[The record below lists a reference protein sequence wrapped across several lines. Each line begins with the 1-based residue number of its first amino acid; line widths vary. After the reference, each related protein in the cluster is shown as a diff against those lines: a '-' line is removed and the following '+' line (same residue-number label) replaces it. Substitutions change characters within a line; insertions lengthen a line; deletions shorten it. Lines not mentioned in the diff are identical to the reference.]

1 MRNKK
6 SGPRREQ
13 AEPGGLERL
22 AFLSVCALFVIL
34 TGVNGY
40 TRSELAR
47 IDGNLRDTRAMVE
60 RQEAWRAE
68 AEERWAA
75 SAEAPEAP
83 AAPEEAPEAP
93 EPESRYGPITGEERE
108 ILARVVYLEARG
120 ECAEGRQAVAEVVLN
135 RVQSDAFPD
144 TVAEVVFQ
152 PGQFSTADDLADA
165 EPGENEYAA
174 VDGALDGPAALPE
187 GVVYFSRSPQ
197 NDRIFGQIGNHWF
210 CYQ

>member
-47 IDGNLRDTRAMVE
+47 IDGNLRDTRAMAE
-60 RQEAWRAE
+60 AQEAWRAE

-75 SAEAPEAP
+75 PAEAP

-108 ILARVVYLEARG
+108 ILARIVYLEARG

-174 VDGALDGPAALPE
+174 VDQAAEGPAALPE
-187 GVVYFSRSPQ
+187 GVVYFSRNPQ

-210 CYQ
+210 CYP

>member
-1 MRNKK
+1 MNH
-6 SGPRREQ
+6 
-13 AEPGGLERL
+13 LERL
-22 AFLSVCALFVIL
+22 AFLSVCFFFVIL
-34 TGVNGY
+34 IAFNGWC
-40 TRSELAR
+40 RSELAR
-47 IDGNLRDTRAMVE
+47 IDQDLAETRAMAE
-60 RQEAWRAE
+60 AQEAWRAE

-83 AAPEEAPEAP
+83 AAPEKAP
-93 EPESRYGPITGEERE
+93 EPEGRYGPVTEEERE
-108 ILARVVYLEARG
+108 LLARIVYLEARG

-174 VDGALDGPAALPE
+174 VDQAAEGPAALPE

-210 CYQ
+210 CYP

>member
-22 AFLSVCALFVIL
+22 AFLSICALFVIL

-60 RQEAWRAE
+60 AQEAWRAE

-174 VDGALDGPAALPE
+174 VDRAVEGQAVLPGE
-187 GVVYFSRSPQ
+187 VTYFSRKPQ
-197 NDRIFGQIGNHWF
+197 NGRVFGQIGNHWF

>member
-1 MRNKK
+1 MNH
-6 SGPRREQ
+6 
-13 AEPGGLERL
+13 LERL
-22 AFLSVCALFVIL
+22 AFLSICALFVIL
-34 TGVNGY
+34 IGVNGH

-47 IDGNLRDTRAMVE
+47 IDQDLAETRAMVE
-60 RQEAWRAE
+60 AQEAWRAE

-165 EPGENEYAA
+165 EPGEKEYAA
-174 VDGALDGPAALPE
+174 VEGALDGPAALPE

>member
-22 AFLSVCALFVIL
+22 AFLSICALFVIL

-60 RQEAWRAE
+60 AQEAWRAE

-75 SAEAPEAP
+75 PAEAPEAP

-108 ILARVVYLEARG
+108 ILARIVYLEARG

-174 VDGALDGPAALPE
+174 VDQAAEGPAALPE

-210 CYQ
+210 CYP

>member
-1 MRNKK
+1 MTRA
-6 SGPRREQ
+6 EQ
-13 AEPGGLERL
+13 L
-22 AFLSVCALFVIL
+22 AFWCICLLFVVLI
-34 TGVNGY
+34 GVNGH

-47 IDGNLRDTRAMVE
+47 IDGNLRDTRAMAE
-60 RQEAWRAE
+60 AQEAWRAE

-75 SAEAPEAP
+75 SAEALEVL
-83 AAPEEAPEAP
+83 EAPEAP

-108 ILARVVYLEARG
+108 ILARIVYLEARG

-174 VDGALDGPAALPE
+174 VDQAAEGPAALPE

-210 CYQ
+210 CYP

>member
-1 MRNKK
+1 MNH
-6 SGPRREQ
+6 
-13 AEPGGLERL
+13 LERL

-34 TGVNGY
+34 IGVNGY
-40 TRSELAR
+40 TRSELAG

-60 RQEAWRAE
+60 AQEAWRAE

-75 SAEAPEAP
+75 PAEAPEAP
-83 AAPEEAPEAP
+83 AAPEEAP

-108 ILARVVYLEARG
+108 ILARIVYLEARG

-174 VDGALDGPAALPE
+174 VDQAAEGPAALPE

-197 NDRIFGQIGNHWF
+197 NDRVFRKIGNHWF
-210 CYQ
+210 CYP

>member
-34 TGVNGY
+34 IGVNGY

-47 IDGNLRDTRAMVE
+47 IDGNLRDTRAMAE
-60 RQEAWRAE
+60 AQEAWRAE

-75 SAEAPEAP
+75 PAEAP

-108 ILARVVYLEARG
+108 ILARIVYLEARG

-174 VDGALDGPAALPE
+174 VDQAAEGPAALPE
-187 GVVYFSRSPQ
+187 GVVYFSRNPQ

-210 CYQ
+210 CYP